1 MAANLNDTQLLAEA
15 VEKRIEQLLIER
27 DNLRRELARKS
38 SGSIEHDKA
47 FIQAYQNGIID
58 NELSAVKTAKLEHML
73 MIR

>member
-1 MAANLNDTQLLAEA
+1 MAANFNDTQLLAEA

-38 SGSIEHDKA
+38 SGSIEQDKA